1 MDEIENPYQPGAGTP
16 PPALAGRA
24 ELLKSV
30 AVMLGRLN
38 QGRYAKSIIPT
49 GLRGVGKTVLL
60 NRFADE
66 AERLGF
72 HTTIIEATD
81 GGQLADHLIGRLRP
95 ILFKLDR
102 NKQVGH
108 AAKLA
113 LRILKSF
120 SVTFGGDGVKFGLD
134 VDPELGA
141 ADSGDL
147 ASDLSDLFVAVGR
160 AAKEIGTAV
169 FVAIDEVQYLNETE
183 FSALIMAIHRISQL
197 QLPLVL
203 IATGLPQV
211 PGLAGDAKSY
221 AERLFEFP
229 IIGALSYAEAR
240 EAIANPAR
248 DLGVE
253 YTDEALAEM
262 ISVTEGYPYFIQEWA
277 YRTWNQATASP
288 ITIDD
293 VRTIKDLA
301 IQKLDEGFFRVRF
314 NRLTDQE
321 KLYLRAMAELGS
333 EPCRSADV
341 ATELSRTPRSLGPL
355 RDGLIKKGMIFS
367 PKHGVV
373 AFTVPLFDDFMRRA
387 VPAREY
393 EASQTTDTGAT
404 IAASRKSARKS
415 ASLRKRKR

>member
-1 MDEIENPYQPGAGTP
+1 
-16 PPALAGRA
+16 
-24 ELLKSV
+24 
-30 AVMLGRLN
+30 MLGRLN
-38 QGRYAKSIIPT
+38 QGRYAKSLIPT

-66 AERLGF
+66 ADRLGF

-81 GGQLADHLIGRLRP
+81 GGQLADHLIGKLRP

-120 SVTFGGDGVKFGLD
+120 SVTFGGEGVKLGVD
-134 VDPELGA
+134 VDAELGS

-147 ASDLSDLFVAVGR
+147 ASDLSDLFVAVGK
-160 AAKEIGTAV
+160 AAKEVGTAV
-169 FVAIDEVQYLNETE
+169 LIAIDEVQYLNETE
-183 FSALIMAIHRISQL
+183 FSGLIVAIHRISQL
-197 QLPLVL
+197 QLPLVM

-229 IIGALSYAEAR
+229 IIGALSEADAR
-240 EAIANPAR
+240 EAIATPAR
-248 DLGVE
+248 DLGVD
-253 YTDEALAEM
+253 YTDEALAE
-262 ISVTEGYPYFIQEWA
+262 IVSVTEGYPYFIQAWA
-277 YRTWNQATASP
+277 YRAWNQARSSP

-293 VRTIKDLA
+293 VRTIKGLA
-301 IQKLDEGFFRVRF
+301 IQKLDESFFRVRF

-321 KLYLRAMAELGS
+321 KLYLRAMAELGPQ
-333 EPCRSADV
+333 PCRSADV
-341 ATELSRTPRSLGPL
+341 AAELSRTLRSLGPL

-367 PKHGVV
+367 PKYGDV

-387 VPAREY
+387 MPAPEY
-393 EASQTTDTGAT
+393 RTSQTLGARPKSKG
-404 IAASRKSARKS
+404 SRKSN
-415 ASLRKRKR
+415 

>member
-1 MDEIENPYQPGAGTP
+1 
-16 PPALAGRA
+16 
-24 ELLKSV
+24 
-30 AVMLGRLN
+30 
-38 QGRYAKSIIPT
+38 
-49 GLRGVGKTVLL
+49 
-60 NRFADE
+60 
-66 AERLGF
+66 
-72 HTTIIEATD
+72 
-81 GGQLADHLIGRLRP
+81 
-95 ILFKLDR
+95 LFRLDR
-102 NKQVGH
+102 SKQVGH

-120 SVTFGGDGVKFGLD
+120 SVTFGGEGVKFGLD
-134 VDPELGA
+134 VDAELGF

-160 AAKEIGTAV
+160 AAKEARTAV
-169 FVAIDEVQYLNETE
+169 LVAIDEVQYLSETE
-183 FSALIMAIHRISQL
+183 SSALIMAVHRVSQL
-197 QLPLVL
+197 QLPLVV

-229 IIGALSYAEAR
+229 IVGALSDSEAR

-253 YTDEALAEM
+253 YTDEALSEM

-277 YRTWNQATASP
+277 YRTWNEAKSSP
-288 ITIDD
+288 ITVGD
-293 VRTIKDLA
+293 VRAIKHLA
-301 IQKLDEGFFRVRF
+301 IQKLDESFFRVRY
-314 NRLTDQE
+314 NRLTEQE

-367 PKHGVV
+367 PRHGDV
-373 AFTVPLFDDFMRRA
+373 AFTAPLFDDFMRRA

-393 EASQTTDTGAT
+393 KTSQKLDAGAT
-404 IAASRKSARKS
+404 IAARKPARKKT
-415 ASLRKRKR
+415 ARKRRK